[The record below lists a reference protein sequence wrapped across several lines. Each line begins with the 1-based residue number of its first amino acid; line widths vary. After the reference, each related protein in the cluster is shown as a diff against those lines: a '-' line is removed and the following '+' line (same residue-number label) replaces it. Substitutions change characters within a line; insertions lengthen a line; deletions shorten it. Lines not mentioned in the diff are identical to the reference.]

1 MKFEFSVA
9 LKYLIP
15 GRGRLYSAIVSLF
28 SVGIIS
34 LVVWLSIVFISVIHG
49 LEQRWIED
57 LSQLHSPITILPSD
71 TYYSSYYYQIDKHSS
86 LSNYTTKT
94 LGEKIASPQVDPYD
108 PESDYLLPETFPLK
122 DCDLGGQQKDPVK
135 MTLESLGPYLQS
147 QHGKVIEFEQGVG
160 YLDIKTSLKLQ
171 KPQPRN
177 LTHFLTY
184 PSKLSYEDK
193 VLPYDETDYTS
204 AELNPFNRSPSGW
217 QQDFHHLE
225 ELYRGAS
232 IILPSTYK
240 DSGYKVGDTGV
251 FSTYS
256 IENEKE
262 TQYTVHVIGFYNPG
276 LSPLGGRTVFIDP
289 DLARSIRSQS
299 EGLGMSNGFHLFFPD
314 TKRIVFVKK
323 QIENILT
330 SLGVDDYW
338 EISSL
343 HDYDYFQPI
352 LDQLQSDQVLFLF
365 VCILILI
372 VACSNI
378 VTMSMLLV
386 NNKKK
391 EIGILKA
398 MGTSSRSLKIIF
410 ACCGAFSGACGVVI
424 GTIFAIIT
432 LKNLQFIVKALNYLQ
447 GRETFNTAFFGQNL
461 PNSVHPQA
469 IYFLGLGTLLL
480 AAVSGAL
487 PARKVAKMHVS
498 EILKAD

>member
-1 MKFEFSVA
+1 MKLEFSIA

-15 GRGRLYSAIVSLF
+15 RKGRLSSAIVSLF

-34 LVVWLSIVFISVIHG
+34 LVVWLSIVFISVVHG

-57 LSQLHSPITILPSD
+57 LSQLHSPVTILPSD
-71 TYYSSYYYQIDKHSS
+71 GYYSSYYYQIDKHSE

-94 LGEKIASPQVDPYD
+94 LGEKISSPQVDPYN
-108 PESDYLLPETFPLK
+108 PQSDYLLPEIFPAK
-122 DCDLGGQQKDPVK
+122 DCDLTGRQKDPVK
-135 MTLESLGPYLQS
+135 MIIESLGPYLQS
-147 QHGKVIEFEQGVG
+147 ENGEIIEFEEGVG

-171 KPQPRN
+171 KPQSRN
-177 LTHFLTY
+177 LTHFLSY
-184 PSKLSYEDK
+184 PSKFSYEDK

-204 AELNPFNRSPSGW
+204 VELNPFNRSSFGW
-217 QQDFHHLE
+217 KKDFHRLE
-225 ELYRGAS
+225 ELHRGAS

-240 DSGYKVGDTGV
+240 ESGYKVGDTGI
-251 FSTYS
+251 FSSYS
-256 IENEKE
+256 IETQKE

-276 LSPLGGRTVFIDP
+276 LSPLGGRTIFVDP
-289 DLARSIRSQS
+289 DLARSICSQS
-299 EGLGMSNGFHLFFPD
+299 EGLGMTNGFHVFFPN
-314 TKRIVFVKK
+314 TKRISFVKN
-323 QIENILT
+323 QIKKILT
-330 SLGVDDYW
+330 FLEINDYW

-343 HDYDYFQPI
+343 YDYEYFQPI

-365 VCILILI
+365 VSILILI
-372 VACSNI
+372 VACSNV

-391 EIGILKA
+391 EIGVLKA

-410 ACCGAFSGACGVVI
+410 ACCGAFSGACGVAI
-424 GTIFAIIT
+424 GTVFAIIT
-432 LKNLQFIVKALNYLQ
+432 LKNLQLIVKALNYLQ
-447 GRETFNTAFFGQNL
+447 GRETFNTVFFGQNL